1 MILRHDYRNIDML
14 HYVTGDIHASGR
26 ITSDVSK
33 SAKQST
39 TNYGDRY
46 LYARESPDVRYIQ
59 EGSAH
64 LNNGVARINLD
75 PIFLECVEADSELT
89 PWVPLLTPGAPV
101 QGLYV
106 EQIDSTGFTVKEPTG
121 TSNAL
126 FFWSLSAVRK
136 GFAGIWLEEA
146 LEISKKISK

>member
-1 MILRHDYRNIDML
+1 MILRHDYQSIDIL

-89 PWVPLLTPGAPV
+89 PWVPLLTPGVPV

-106 EQIDSTGFTVKEPTG
+106 EQIDSTGFTVKEPTC

-146 LEISKKISK
+146 LKK